1 MFIGCQNKIKPRRR
15 KDRSKSLLINTCCR
29 KFDSNEDHTRRTLA
43 YCQSQN
49 KHCRKLYKF
58 ISAKGLNFIQLD

>member
-1 MFIGCQNKIKPRRR
+1 MFIGCRNQIRPTRH
-15 KDRSKSLLINTCCR
+15 KDQCKSLLINTCYK

-49 KHCRKLYKF
+49 KHCKKLYKF
-58 ISAKGLNFIQLD
+58 ISAKGLNFVQLD